1 MDATYHLLV
10 VDDDTEIRDAVA
22 RAFRIEGYDVRTAAG
37 GAAALDSVR
46 AEPPD
51 AIILDLMMPDVDGVA
66 VCRRLREGG
75 DHTPVLMLTAR
86 DGVNDRVAGLDA
98 GADDYLV
105 KPFALVELLA
115 RVRALLRR
123 AEYEPGP
130 DDVQRLVFADLELDP
145 ASRLAFRGRRTIEL
159 TRTEYA
165 LLELLMRNSGRVLPR
180 EVISDRIWG
189 YELGPESNSLE
200 VFVSC
205 LRRKTESAGE
215 PRLLQTIRGFGY
227 TLRTST

>member
-1 MDATYHLLV
+1 MDIYHLLV
-10 VDDDTEIRDAVA
+10 VDDDTEIRDALG
-22 RAFRIEGYDVRTAAG
+22 RAFRLDGYKVRTASG
-37 GAAALDSVR
+37 GAAALEAVA
-46 AEPPD
+46 AEAPD
-51 AIILDLMMPDVDGVA
+51 AIVLDLMMPDVDGVQ
-66 VCRRLREGG
+66 VCRRLRENG
-75 DHTPVLMLTAR
+75 DHTPVLLLTAR
-86 DGVNDRVAGLDA
+86 DAVNDRVTGLDA

-105 KPFALVELLA
+105 KPFALAELLA

-123 AEYEPGP
+123 AEYVPEADP
-130 DDVQRLVFADLELDP
+130 DRLVFGDLELDP
-145 ASRLAFRGRRTIEL
+145 SSRLAHRGGRSIEL

-165 LLELLMRNSGRVLPR
+165 LLELLMRNAGRVLPR

-205 LRRKTESAGE
+205 LRRKTEAEGE

-227 TLRTST
+227 TLRTTA

>member
-1 MDATYHLLV
+1 MESPYRLLV
-10 VDDDTEIRDAVA
+10 VDDDTEIRDALA
-22 RAFRIEGYDVRTAAG
+22 RAFRLDGYQVRTAAG
-37 GAAALDSVR
+37 GAAALEAVSADG
-46 AEPPD
+46 PD
-51 AIILDLMMPDVDGVA
+51 VIVLDLMMPDVDGVE
-66 VCRRLREGG
+66 VCRRLRAAD

-86 DGVNDRVAGLDA
+86 DAVGDRVAGLDA

-105 KPFALVELLA
+105 KPFALAELHA

-123 AEYEPGP
+123 SEYAPGAESG
-130 DDVQRLVFADLELDP
+130 RLVFADLELDP
-145 ASRLAFRGRRTIEL
+145 ESRLAHRAGRSIDL

-165 LLELLMRNSGRVLPR
+165 LLELLMRNAGRVLPR

-205 LRRKTESAGE
+205 IRRKTESGGE

-227 TLRTST
+227 TLRAPA

>member
-1 MDATYHLLV
+1 MEPAGILV
-10 VDDDTEIRDAVA
+10 VDDDTEIRDALS
-22 RAFRIEGYDVRTAAG
+22 RAFRLEGYAVRAVAG
-37 GAAALDSVR
+37 GKAALAAVG
-46 AEPPD
+46 EELPD
-51 AIILDLMMPDVDGVA
+51 VIVLDLMMPDVDGVE
-66 VCRRLREGG
+66 VCLRLRETG
-75 DHTPVLMLTAR
+75 DRTPILMLTAR
-86 DGVNDRVAGLDA
+86 DAVNDRVAGLDA

-105 KPFALVELLA
+105 KPFALAELLA

-123 AEYEPGP
+123 ADPVPEADP
-130 DDVQRLVFADLELDP
+130 DRLVFADLELDP
-145 ASRLAFRGRRTIEL
+145 GSRLAHRGERAIEL

-165 LLELLMRNSGRVLPR
+165 LLELLMRIAGRVLPR

-205 LRRKTESAGE
+205 LRRKTEAGGE

-227 TLRTST
+227 TLRAGQ